1 MTVFRRDVVFA
12 AGAMGL
18 TSISPA
24 VAASPASRDLD
35 AEVAELVEIS
45 AKANAALVRGDVR
58 TYRTLVVP
66 SDDFTLMSPFGG
78 RPSRAEDITEQTWAE
93 IADYFR
99 DGDFEQKVVQTY
111 ASSDMIVLVVTEH
124 IEGEVGG
131 LPRQK
136 WQLRV
141 TLVYRRVGTDWLLA
155 HRHADPLVEDLPLA
169 ELAVLARR

>member
-1 MTVFRRDVVFA
+1 MPPFRRDILLA

-18 TSISPA
+18 ASTSPA
-24 VAASPASRDLD
+24 IARSPASRDLVV
-35 AEVAELVEIS
+35 EVAELVEIS
-45 AKANAALVRGDVR
+45 AKANAAFVRGDIE
-58 TYRTLVVP
+58 TYRKLVVP

-78 RPSRAEDITEQTWAE
+78 RPSHAKDITEQTWAE

-99 DGDFEQKVVQTY
+99 NGDFEQKVVQTY
-111 ASSDMIVLVVTEH
+111 ASSDMIVLVITEH
-124 IEGEVGG
+124 MEGEVGG

-141 TLVYRRVGTDWLLA
+141 TLVYRRVDAKWLLA

-169 ELAVLARR
+169 ELAALARR

>member
-1 MTVFRRDVVFA
+1 MTVSRRDIVFA

-18 TSISPA
+18 TSVSPA

-45 AKANAALVRGDVR
+45 ARANAAFVRGDVKA
-58 TYRTLVVP
+58 YRKLVVP

-78 RPSRAEDITEQTWAE
+78 KPSHLEDITEQTWAE

-99 DGDFEQKVVQTY
+99 NGDFEQKVVQTY
-111 ASSDMIVLVVTEH
+111 ASPDMIVLVVTEH
-124 IEGEVGG
+124 MEGEVGG

-141 TLVYRRVGTDWLLA
+141 TLVYQRVGPEWLLA

>member
-1 MTVFRRDVVFA
+1 MPPFRRDILLA
-12 AGAMGL
+12 AGAIGL
-18 TSISPA
+18 ASNSPA
-24 VAASPASRDLD
+24 MATSPASRDLD

-45 AKANAALVRGDVR
+45 AKANAAFVRGDVE
-58 TYRTLVVP
+58 TYRKLVVP

-78 RPSRAEDITEQTWAE
+78 KPSRAADITERTWAE

-99 DGDFEQKVVQTY
+99 NGDFEQQVVQTY
-111 ASSDMIVLVVTEH
+111 ASPDMIVLVVTEH
-124 IEGEVGG
+124 MQGEVGG

-141 TLVYRRVGTDWLLA
+141 TLVYRRVGSEWLLA

-169 ELAVLARR
+169 ELATLARR